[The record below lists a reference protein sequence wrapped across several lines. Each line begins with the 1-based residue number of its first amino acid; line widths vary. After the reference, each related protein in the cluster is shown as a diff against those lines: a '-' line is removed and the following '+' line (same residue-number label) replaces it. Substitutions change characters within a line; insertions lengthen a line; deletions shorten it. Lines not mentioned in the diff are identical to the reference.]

1 MHSLPLTEQLLTA
14 IYLEKKE
21 GEKKT
26 KQERRRK
33 QVRKKKKER
42 KNAAKQKSKHEIL
55 SRHSGCSTLRANI
68 PLDAEAL
75 PKRASPRPC
84 FAHQAVEHVF
94 GHGPARQCSKDLAAV
109 LCVGCTVRR
118 HCLAVSDAEMCRLS
132 QANT

>member
-1 MHSLPLTEQLLTA
+1 
-14 IYLEKKE
+14 LEKKK
-21 GEKKT
+21 EKKT
-26 KQERRRK
+26 KQKRRRK
-33 QVRKKKKER
+33 QIRIRKKKKEKKER
-42 KNAAKQKSKHEIL
+42 GKQKSKHEIL
-55 SRHSGCSTLRANI
+55 SHHSGCSTLRANI

-84 FAHQAVEHVF
+84 FARQAVEHVF